1 MSGYGC
7 AFNCDRCGRFM
18 NPDAPGASFSRTWY
32 EDGHGGE
39 LRDPEFRCSP
49 CTDKHGVG
57 YTNCAP
63 GYPGSGRNP
72 LANAD
77 VVTGHAS

>member
-18 NPDAPGASFSRTWY
+18 NPDAPGASFSRVWY
-32 EDGHGGE
+32 QDGYGGE
-39 LRDPEFRCSP
+39 LQDPEFRCHP
-49 CTDKHGVG
+49 CTEKHGVG

-63 GYPGSGRNP
+63 TFPGNGRNP
-72 LANAD
+72 LPARSKAE
-77 VVTGHAS
+77 GRS